1 MKHLITILAVFL
13 LMGCQTTENTPKNIA
28 SVNLDKAEQKTKV
41 PESQTNV
48 IKTAKP
54 MICGPAAEA
63 HSGLAKNAGEGP
75 ILLWRDISGTYFSAL
90 WMNKETGTISVLEYP
105 QGPDLAC
112 FSSMGTQA
120 VFNEEPKVGISIKA
134 QRFYRTP

>member
-1 MKHLITILAVFL
+1 MKHLITIMAVFL

-28 SVNLDKAEQKTKV
+28 SVNLDKAEQETKV

-63 HSGLAKNAGEGP
+63 HSGLAKNSGEGP
-75 ILLWRDISGTYFSAL
+75 ILLWRDVSGTYFSAL

-112 FSSMGTQA
+112 FSSMGTHA

-134 QRFYRTP
+134 NEF